1 MSDVAHNK
9 HHTKASEAELPCR
22 SGGLLSDKV
31 PVGNAIQGS
40 TTAEIGERC
49 SGWQKGEMMSQR
61 FRINFQIFFCK
72 IFPRPL
78 CIIGSCV

>member
-1 MSDVAHNK
+1 MSDIAHNK
-9 HHTKASEAELPCR
+9 HHTKRAKPSVR

-31 PVGNAIQGS
+31 PVGDAIQGS
-40 TTAEIGERC
+40 TAVEIGERC